1 VVEWRIPRPKSPI
14 ISPNPNSK
22 LAISRTGHS
31 TLIPRGKHRDR
42 KTRDKPITRQS
53 RKNKPE
59 NIPGQEEHLKKTRI
73 TFAEASSARVAYPR
87 IPRIPSPSALQKWT
101 RIFRASSTPESVMKI
116 KLTSVFVNDQN
127 KALDFYTKTL
137 GFVKKTDIS
146 AGNYRW
152 LTVVSAED
160 PSGSQLVLEPNANP
174 AARTYQESILKQG
187 IPATM
192 LFVDDIQKEFQRLK
206 RLGVKFTMEPT
217 KTPGSTIARFDDTVG
232 NLIQITQLS

>member
-1 VVEWRIPRPKSPI
+1 
-14 ISPNPNSK
+14 
-22 LAISRTGHS
+22 
-31 TLIPRGKHRDR
+31 
-42 KTRDKPITRQS
+42 
-53 RKNKPE
+53 
-59 NIPGQEEHLKKTRI
+59 
-73 TFAEASSARVAYPR
+73 
-87 IPRIPSPSALQKWT
+87 
-101 RIFRASSTPESVMKI
+101 MKI

-160 PSGSQLVLEPNANP
+160 PNGSQLVLEPNANP

-192 LFVDDIQKEFQRLK
+192 FFVDDIQKESQRLK
-206 RLGVKFTMEPT
+206 KLGVHFTMEPT
-217 KTPGSTIARFDDTVG
+217 KTTGSTIAQFHDTVG